1 MADAVFKP
9 GVQAVV
15 LTITEAT
22 CLGAARVATISD
34 GCCTDYSEAGRKCIC
49 AKRVYTPR
57 VSEKY
62 QKKTIQTSVLCLVRS
77 HASNE
82 ARLTPAVNC

>member
-15 LTITEAT
+15 LTITAAT

-34 GCCTDYSEAGRKCIC
+34 GCCTDYSEADGNAYAPKEYI
-49 AKRVYTPR
+49 PL
-57 VSEKY
+57 VSLKSI
-62 QKKTIQTSVLCLVRS
+62 KKTIQTSVLCLVRS

>member
-34 GCCTDYSEAGRKCIC
+34 GCCTDYSEADGNAYAPKEYIPLVSLKSIKKQFRLLYC
-49 AKRVYTPR
+49 A
-57 VSEKY
+57 S
-62 QKKTIQTSVLCLVRS
+62 L
-77 HASNE
+77 E
-82 ARLTPAVNC
+82 AMLLTRHG